1 MPWVA
6 RPDGHLIYYRVV
18 EPADASM
25 MPGKGNI
32 VMIMGLAMSHVCW
45 APQTAFLSSIGYK
58 VLLIDNRGVGF
69 STPERF
75 SMRPHTISSMARDAL
90 ACIQECGMSEVHLVG
105 VSMGGMISQRLA
117 LMVAEGYAA
126 LRIKSLVLI
135 TTHCRSSLSTM
146 PSLAAMADLIS
157 IIATR
162 GGGPLKDP
170 ATGEINGDHP
180 MLRLLFPK
188 KWRHENRE
196 EIVEA
201 FARVDREELPPDV
214 SSEHK
219 KVPLTSPADALKQ
232 IIGLLN
238 HSVGEDG
245 IEKFHKTL
253 RMPML
258 IIYGGKDKLVPP
270 ESSRRI
276 ARRAVP
282 ELTTVVEL
290 PESGH
295 ALMLQCEE
303 ELHAILE
310 EHFRKIDDCLVAD
323 VSRL

>member
-1 MPWVA
+1 
-6 RPDGHLIYYRVV
+6 
-18 EPADASM
+18 
-25 MPGKGNI
+25 
-32 VMIMGLAMSHVCW
+32 
-45 APQTAFLSSIGYK
+45 
-58 VLLIDNRGVGF
+58 
-69 STPERF
+69 
-75 SMRPHTISSMARDAL
+75 
-90 ACIQECGMSEVHLVG
+90 
-105 VSMGGMISQRLA
+105 
-117 LMVAEGYAA
+117 
-126 LRIKSLVLI
+126 
-135 TTHCRSSLSTM
+135 M

-170 ATGEINGDHP
+170 ATGEINVDHP

-188 KWRHENRE
+188 KWRHENKE

-219 KVPLTSPADALKQ
+219 KVPLTSPADGLKQ

-238 HSVGEDG
+238 HS
-245 IEKFHKTL
+245 
-253 RMPML
+253 MPML

-276 ARRAVP
+276 ARRAIP